1 MVGRRGEAK
10 EGFMARVHS
19 LLLGI
24 AGVVLALTTAAA
36 AQDYP
41 TRPVRVIIPFAP
53 GGLNDIAA
61 RVMAQHLSERLGK
74 QFIPE
79 NRTGAGGV
87 VGTELAAN
95 AAPDGYTLNIVS
107 IANPV
112 QPAIYKLTFD
122 ARNAFTPIALFI
134 TSPNVLAVNVDLPA
148 KSVKEFIA
156 LAKAKPGEIHYASG
170 GTGGSLHLGM
180 ELFKMITKIDVV
192 HVPFRGAGPASIDI
206 IAGNTKA
213 MMSSASSAFP
223 HIRSGKMRGLAVASP
238 SRIPALPDV
247 PTFIEAGVPEYQ
259 GGNWI
264 GLAAPAGTP
273 KTIIDKLHK
282 EIAAIQDMPEVQKQ
296 FENRGAQVVK
306 MSQAEFAKFWQN
318 EFDKWGGVVR
328 EAGIK
333 AQ

>member
-1 MVGRRGEAK
+1 MR
-10 EGFMARVHS
+10 
-19 LLLGI
+19 LLLAAV
-24 AGVVLALTTAAA
+24 AGVTLTLTTAVT

-41 TRPVRVIIPFAP
+41 NKPVRVIIPFAP

-61 RVMAQHLSERLGK
+61 RVMAQHLSDKLGK

-87 VGTELAAN
+87 VGTELAAKSP
-95 AAPDGYTLNIVS
+95 PDGYTLGIVS

-112 QPAIYKLTFD
+112 QPALYKLSYD
-122 ARNAFTPIALFI
+122 GLKAFTPIALFI
-134 TSPNVLAVNVDLPA
+134 TSPNLLAVNNDLPV
-148 KSVKEFIA
+148 KNVKEFIA
-156 LAKAKPGEIHYASG
+156 LAKEKPGSIYYASG

-180 ELFKMITKIDVV
+180 ELFKLITKIDVV
-192 HVPFRGAGPASIDI
+192 HVPFRGAGPGIIDV

-213 MMSSASSAFP
+213 VMSSASSASS
-223 HIRSGKMRGLAVASP
+223 HIKSGKLRGLGVASP
-238 SRIPALPDV
+238 KRLAGLPDV
-247 PTFIEAGVPEYQ
+247 PTFIEAGVPEYE

-273 KTIIDKLHK
+273 QAIIDLLHK
-282 EIAAIQDMPEVQKQ
+282 EIAAIQDKPDVQQQ

-306 MSQAEFAKFWQN
+306 MTQPEFAKFFQN
-318 EFDKWGGVVR
+318 EFAKWGRVVK